1 MLHKSSPAGQAEEK
15 FVWQLEDVSILAV
28 LHSQGHRAYSN
39 ELVPDTPA
47 AAALANQNLSKI
59 NLNLCYV

>member
-28 LHSQGHRAYSN
+28 LHSQGHRAHI
-39 ELVPDTPA
+39 PGI
-47 AAALANQNLSKI
+47 AALANQNLSKI
-59 NLNLCYV
+59 NLNLFYV

>member
-28 LHSQGHRAYSN
+28 LHSQGHRACSN
-39 ELVPDTPA
+39 VFTDIPGIAE
-47 AAALANQNLSKI
+47 LANQNLSKI
-59 NLNLCYV
+59 NLNDE